1 MNFFRSS
8 AAVTLVLVVMGILP
22 GCATTQGPG
31 DPRDPWEGFNRAV
44 FEFNEAA
51 DKAVIRPLAVGYV
64 RVTPRP
70 VRNSVGNFFANL
82 GDVTNLFNNLLQ
94 FKFDAAATDFGR
106 LAFNTTF
113 GLLGAIDV
121 ASHMDLPKS
130 NQDFGQTLG
139 YWGVP
144 PGPYV
149 VLPFL
154 GPSTVRD
161 TPTRYVDARTNPLYY
176 HNNRGR
182 RNIAAGVSIV
192 DTRAGFLSTERVLED
207 IAPDRYIALRNFYL
221 DRREY
226 LIHDGEVP
234 GRDRGVDLFDEL
246 EEMEALEAEKRREG
260 ERQ

>member
-1 MNFFRSS
+1 MTGF
-8 AAVTLVLVVMGILP
+8 AA
-22 GCATTQGPG
+22 GCATIQETR
-31 DPRDPWEGFNRAV
+31 DPRDPWEGFNRVV

-70 VRNSVGNFFANL
+70 VRTSVGNFFANL

-94 FKFDAAATDFGR
+94 FKFDAAANDFGR

-139 YWGVP
+139 YWGMP

-161 TPTRYVDARTNPLYY
+161 TPARYVDVRTNPLYY

-182 RNIAAGVSIV
+182 RNIAAGVSIL
-192 DTRAGFLSTERVLED
+192 DTRAGFLRTERVLED

-226 LIHDGEVP
+226 LIHDGEFP
-234 GRDRGVDLFDEL
+234 DRDRGADLFDEL
-246 EEMEALEAEKRREG
+246 EELEALEAEERREV
-260 ERQ
+260 QQP